1 MKRVLVVV
9 LLILCLAACLFS
21 GYKVV
26 TTLLEYQKAREGF
39 ETIANEFTAVA
50 ATPKPAGKTETD
62 SEEEEPVLVPPISVD
77 FESLLRY
84 NSDVVGWIYAEGTNI
99 NYPVVRGNDNDY
111 YLHRDMDKNYSASGT
126 IFIDCDNEPDF
137 SDGNTIL
144 YGHHMKDGSM
154 FAQLEKFAEWETL
167 PEMWLLTPDGNYK
180 VGIYA
185 GYVTG
190 PSSSTYTL
198 YSSAKEKLLAYSESA
213 IAQSEFS
220 TDIVPELG
228 QRQIVL
234 STCDYTFQ
242 NARYVIHGVLYP
254 CGD

>member
-9 LLILCLAACLFS
+9 LLILCLAACIFS

-26 TTLLEYQKAREGF
+26 STLLEYQRAREGF
-39 ETIANEFTAVA
+39 ETIANEFTAAA
-50 ATPKPAGKTETD
+50 ATPKPTGKPEET
-62 SEEEEPVLVPPISVD
+62 SEEKEPVLVPPISVD

-99 NYPVVRGNDNDY
+99 NYPVVKGDDNDY
-111 YLHRDMDKNYSASGT
+111 YLHRDMDGNYSASGT
-126 IFIDCDNEPDF
+126 IFIDCDNEPNF
-137 SDGNTIL
+137 SDGNTIM
-144 YGHHMKDGSM
+144 YGHHMKDNSM
-154 FAQLEKFAEWETL
+154 FAQLEMFADMETL
-167 PEMWLLTPDGNYK
+167 PDVWLLTPGGNYK

-185 GYVTG
+185 GYVTS
-190 PSSSTYTL
+190 PSSATYTL
-198 YSSAKEKLLAYSESA
+198 FASAKEKLLDYSESA

-220 TDIVPELG
+220 SDVVPELG